1 MLLKKLNTVAMAACL
16 ATLGWTVPTA
26 QASLVA
32 AYTFNDTLTSVIGGA
47 PSLAAVN
54 PAGTSAFQSTVV
66 FGNTQETYH
75 FDGTSTPSNQGGL
88 DLNVSSLGITDNT
101 YSVEMVL
108 ELTGSSGWRRLMDT
122 LDRQSD
128 SGLYISPGNALEVF
142 PTGGTSSPF
151 TANTFYDIF
160 VTVDGSTATPTI
172 AGYFSGIQQ
181 FTLQSTALNFT
192 SNNTLGFFLDNVAA
206 GGQGEWSSGN
216 VALIKVFDTALT
228 AAQVND
234 ETADPFQNTTT
245 PEPATWALF
254 AAGAA
259 GLGWLRKRHA

>member
-1 MLLKKLNTVAMAACL
+1 LTKLNTVAMATCL
-16 ATLGWTVPTA
+16 AALGWTVPAA

-32 AYTFNDTLTSVIGGA
+32 AYTFNDTLAPVESGV
-47 PSLAAVN
+47 PSLVAVN
-54 PAGTSAFQSTVV
+54 PSGLNSFQSATV
-66 FGNTQETYH
+66 FTNTQETYH
-75 FDGTSTPSNQGGL
+75 FDGTTTPSNQGGL
-88 DLNVSSLGITDNT
+88 QLDVSSLGITNNT

-128 SGLYISPGNALEVF
+128 AGLYINPGNALEVF
-142 PTGGTSSPF
+142 PTGGSSSPF

-192 SNNTLGFFLDNVAA
+192 ANNTLGFFIDNVAA

-216 VALIKVFDTALT
+216 VALIKVFNTALT
-228 AAQVND
+228 AAQVHD
-234 ETADPFQNTTT
+234 ETADPFQNTTA

-259 GLGWLRKRHA
+259 GLGWLRKRKA